1 MKGVGGLKKPGISF
15 NLNSLFLMFQVCQIS
30 CQTLNLKKIEVPK
43 LMRDLINFITKGEY
57 SIRSSFFTCYTA
69 QTQIFFFFI
78 KYTINP

>member
-43 LMRDLINFITKGEY
+43 LMRDLINFY
-57 SIRSSFFTCYTA
+57 Y
-69 QTQIFFFFI
+69 
-78 KYTINP
+78 